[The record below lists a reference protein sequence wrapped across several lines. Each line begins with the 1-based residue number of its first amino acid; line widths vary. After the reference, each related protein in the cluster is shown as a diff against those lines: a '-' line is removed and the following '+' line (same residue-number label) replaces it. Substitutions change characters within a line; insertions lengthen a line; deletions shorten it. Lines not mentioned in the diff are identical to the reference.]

1 MSNRRKFIKQ
11 STLSGAAVAMA
22 PQAFSSIL
30 KPSVLHSN
38 DKIRIGFIGLGNR
51 GTQLLHWFMENPDVE
66 VAALCDV
73 YQPYLMRE
81 RSSVDQRYLATGKV
95 PNMNENFG
103 NGIRRYSDYREL
115 LDQKDIDAVCI
126 ATPDHWHAL
135 QTIHALEAEKHVYV
149 EKPLTI
155 TIKEGRA
162 MIDAQ
167 KKYGKVCAVGL
178 NRRGSSIYQH
188 LAKEVPNGLIGKVTS
203 ARAQRTSNMYPNG
216 IGLLQPEIPPKD
228 FDWNMWLGPRA
239 YREYQYN
246 MAPYFFRWW
255 KDYSSQMG
263 NWGVHYMDVIRWMMG
278 ESAPVAVTATGG
290 KYAVMDDRTIPD
302 TMEVMFEMPSK
313 AIIKF
318 SIHEANG
325 GGGIDGGEVELHGT
339 KGNLVASQN
348 GYSLSPSKPGQFQS
362 WKKTMESS
370 KKELKEKGKEFGDLG
385 SKENST
391 GNLIRNFLDC
401 IKEGGSPLCSLEEG
415 HLSTCF
421 AHLANISLEIGQR
434 IEWDAEKEQITN
446 NKMANDFLQYEYR
459 APLKL

>member
-11 STLSGAAVAMA
+11 STLSGAAVVMA

-135 QTIHALEAEKHVYV
+135 QTIHALEAGKHVYV

-162 MIDAQ
+162 MIDSQ

-216 IGLLQPEIPPKD
+216 IGLLKPERPPKD

-348 GYSLSPSKPGQFQS
+348 GYSVSPSKPGQFQS

-385 SKENST
+385 TKENST

-401 IKEGGSPLCSLEEG
+401 IKEGGTPLCSLEEG

-459 APLKL
+459 ATWKL